1 MLSSSEGCRSRSRL
15 ALDRA
20 PEAHARVSNVATLQT
35 LVSTSLILGL
45 VDCSLMPQLLSKPGT
60 GLMAVKR
67 RGHFWPSGPIRSRPT
82 LGGYGSRTPA
92 DKTD

>member
-20 PEAHARVSNVATLQT
+20 PEAQARVSNVATLQT

-45 VDCSLMPQLLSKPGT
+45 VDCSLI
-60 GLMAVKR
+60 
-67 RGHFWPSGPIRSRPT
+67 PSF
-82 LGGYGSRTPA
+82 
-92 DKTD
+92 

>member
-35 LVSTSLILGL
+35 LVSTSLIWR
-45 VDCSLMPQLLSKPGT
+45 VWSICSLPLLLPDLNQEQG
-60 GLMAVKR
+60 
-67 RGHFWPSGPIRSRPT
+67 
-82 LGGYGSRTPA
+82 
-92 DKTD
+92 

>member
-20 PEAHARVSNVATLQT
+20 PEAQARVSNVATLQT

-45 VDCSLMPQLLSKPGT
+45 VDCCLIPRLLSKPGT

-67 RGHFWPSGPIRSRPT
+67 HGPILPSGPI
-82 LGGYGSRTPA
+82 
-92 DKTD
+92 

>member
-20 PEAHARVSNVATLQT
+20 PEAQARVSNVATLQT

-45 VDCSLMPQLLSKPGT
+45 VDCSLMHRLLSKPGT
-60 GLMAVKR
+60 GRMAVKR
-67 RGHFWPSGPIRSRPT
+67 RGHF
-82 LGGYGSRTPA
+82 
-92 DKTD
+92 

>member
-20 PEAHARVSNVATLQT
+20 PEAQARVSNVATLQT
-35 LVSTSLILGL
+35 LVSTSLIPGL
-45 VDCSLMPQLLSKPGT
+45 VDCSLMPRLLSKPGT

-67 RGHFWPSGPIRSRPT
+67 RDHFLAVGPDLIAPHARGLR
-82 LGGYGSRTPA
+82 LA
-92 DKTD
+92 DPR